1 MTDAPA
7 SFPFKA
13 TIAAFAERKGVS
25 DITKAGKLLRSQVR
39 SNHDHLVTTF
49 GWPQA
54 EKERADGNRYAP
66 VPAELHAFIAE
77 YGRVPVAPKAGEVTE
92 GGDES

>member
-1 MTDAPA
+1 MSDAPA
-7 SFPFKA
+7 TFPFKA
-13 TIAAFAERKGVS
+13 TIAAFAERKNVS

-39 SNHDHLVTTF
+39 SNHAHLSERY

-77 YGRVPVAPKAGEVTE
+77 HGRVPVAPKAGE
-92 GGDES
+92 ESDAS